1 MTPPRNVRTL
11 NRIEFLVLSVLV
23 EGPRHG
29 YGIAQEID
37 RRTGGEIVPRPGSL
51 YRVLDRLTRRT
62 LVEPT
67 EDAPAATS
75 ASTDERR
82 SYYALTE
89 EGRVAVRTE
98 AELLASL
105 ARRVLAEG
113 EGHA

>member
-1 MTPPRNVRTL
+1 MGCRGWSPRSART
-11 NRIEFLVLSVLV
+11 
-23 EGPRHG
+23 GP
-29 YGIAQEID
+29 D
-37 RRTGGEIVPRPGSL
+37 RRTGGEVVPRPGSL

-67 EDAPAATS
+67 DDARAASS

-82 SYYALTE
+82 AYYALTD
-89 EGRVAVRTE
+89 EGRAAVRTE
-98 AELLASL
+98 AAMLESL